1 MSLFKQLF
9 GSVDSI
15 HVSDLQEK
23 ISGKG
28 GPVLVDV
35 RTMSEYRDGH
45 IPGAASIPLDR
56 LDARLNKLSKNKE
69 IICICRS
76 GARSKRATRLLQNA
90 GFNATNMQGGM
101 NAWQK
106 AGFKIKV
113 GKVK

>member
-1 MSLFKQLF
+1 MSIFTQLF

-23 ISGKG
+23 INDKNG
-28 GPVLVDV
+28 LYLLDV
-35 RTMSEYRDGH
+35 RTMGEYRDGH

-56 LDARLNKLSKNKE
+56 LEARLTKLSKNKE

-76 GARSKRATRLLQNA
+76 GSRSKRATRLLQKA

-101 NAWQK
+101 NAWQN
-106 AGFKIKV
+106 AGYKV
-113 GKVK
+113 KSGKVK